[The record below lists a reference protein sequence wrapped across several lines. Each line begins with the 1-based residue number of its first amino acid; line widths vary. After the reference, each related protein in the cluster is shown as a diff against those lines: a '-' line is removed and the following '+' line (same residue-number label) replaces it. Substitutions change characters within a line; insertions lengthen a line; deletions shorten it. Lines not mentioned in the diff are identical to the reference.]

1 MADFLL
7 ALAQSGYPTDGNV
20 LAQAE
25 RFAKRASDA
34 NAHLLAFPEN
44 FMCPRPLRAQELR
57 DMSEPLDGPFVR
69 AIGAC
74 ARRHGLWI
82 VFNMSEANPAG
93 GPPFNTA
100 VVVDDAGE
108 VRGSYRKC
116 HLYDAH
122 AVRESD
128 RMSAGSALCAP
139 IQTPF
144 CTLGVGI
151 CYDLRFPELSRHLA
165 LAGCDLLVIPS
176 AWHDGPH
183 KARHWQTLLAA
194 RAIEN
199 ECYVAGICHAGS
211 RFVGTS
217 LVANPLGVTVAQ
229 GPAVLDP
236 QRPEAL
242 AIARIDTQA
251 TTAAR
256 DAMPVLE
263 HRRPGLYQL

>member
-1 MADFLL
+1 MTSFTL
-7 ALAQSGYPTDGNV
+7 ALAQSGYPTDGDV
-20 LAQAE
+20 LAQAGVFAE
-25 RFAKRASDA
+25 RAGRAG
-34 NAHLLAFPEN
+34 AHLLVFPEN
-44 FMCPRPLRAQELR
+44 FMCPRPLSAQELH
-57 DMSEPLDGPFVR
+57 DISEPTSGPFVQ
-69 AIGAC
+69 GMGTC
-74 ARRHGLWI
+74 ARRHGMWI
-82 VFNMSEANPAG
+82 VFTMSEASPAG

-108 VRGSYRKC
+108 VRGTYRKC

-128 RMSAGSALCAP
+128 RMSAGSALCAS

-165 LAGCDLLVIPS
+165 LAGCDLLVFPS

-217 LVANPLGVTVAQ
+217 LVANPLGSIVACGPATSDAQ
-229 GPAVLDP
+229 GP
-236 QRPEAL
+236 EAL
-242 AIARIDTQA
+242 VLARIDTQA
-251 TTAAR
+251 VAETR
-256 DAMPVLE
+256 DAMPVLD

>member
-1 MADFLL
+1 MTFVL
-7 ALAQSGYPTDGNV
+7 AIAQCGYPADGDV
-20 LAQAE
+20 LAQVASWCAE
-25 RFAKRASDA
+25 AESRGAQ
-34 NAHLLAFPEN
+34 LLVFPEDL
-44 FMCPRPLRAQELR
+44 MSPTHLEPSKLR
-57 DMSEPLDGPFVR
+57 DYAEPLDGPFVTHLR
-69 AIGAC
+69 EL
-74 ARRHGLWI
+74 ARRWGLWI
-82 VFNMSEANPAG
+82 VFTMSEASPAG

-108 VRGSYRKC
+108 VRGTYRKC

-139 IQTPF
+139 IVTPF

-165 LAGCDLLVIPS
+165 LAGCDLLVFPS

-217 LVANPLGVTVAQ
+217 LVANPLGSIVACGPATSDAQ
-229 GPAVLDP
+229 GP
-236 QRPEAL
+236 EAL
-242 AIARIDTQA
+242 VLARIDTQA
-251 TTAAR
+251 VAETR
-256 DAMPVLE
+256 DAMPVLD